1 MKKIGNVFIL
11 GDSYSTFEGYVDASR
26 GCGIWYPKGGKEETD
41 VKSVEETWWH
51 ICLDKTES
59 NLILNSSSS
68 GTTICNTT
76 YGGAHCPKYSFIG
89 RLDRLLD
96 EGFFK
101 DKQIDTFIIFGGTN
115 DNWSNA
121 PIGSLQYEN
130 WTEEDK
136 KQALPAI
143 CYLFDRIKTNF
154 PTARVIKILNTELKE
169 EINEGYKKAAL
180 KYGVEFL
187 ALENI
192 DKLSGHPSVKG
203 MKSIAEQLLAV
214 L

>member
-1 MKKIGNVFIL
+1 M
-11 GDSYSTFEGYVDASR
+11 
-26 GCGIWYPKGGKEETD
+26 
-41 VKSVEETWWH
+41 
-51 ICLDKTES
+51 
-59 NLILNSSSS
+59 
-68 GTTICNTT
+68 
-76 YGGAHCPKYSFIG
+76 
-89 RLDRLLD
+89 
-96 EGFFK
+96 
-101 DKQIDTFIIFGGTN
+101 
-115 DNWSNA
+115 
-121 PIGSLQYEN
+121 QYEN

-154 PTARVIKILNTELKE
+154 PTARVIKLLNTELKE
-169 EINEGYKKAAL
+169 KINEGYKKAAL